1 MEAEANII
9 DLWRARGRE
18 RMARFRAKQK
28 KEKCAG
34 ERIRER
40 EAALTII
47 DLRRSC
53 VRECM
58 ARRRAKQKQAKRA
71 TERRIRECEAE
82 AGNGIDPPTTTTM
95 TRRKGTMVTP
105 TPPTTT
111 TTDIPAPTTMTTSP
125 GVSVT
130 FTPVLNFC
138 QKGGAYWMFE
148 KILKEP
154 FSTNAHIP
162 SPSIQFLQQS
172 SVPKVVGPHE
182 ETNKGA
188 NEGANE
194 ATLEET
200 NNEGANEGANEAT
213 HKETNDEG
221 ASQRRSQRGHRCDV
235 ATINFFPG
243 TGFFRWH
250 NYVSA
255 SPKKNSKGEHPQ
267 RKVYHSRKSGYYFKN
282 V

>member
-58 ARRRAKQKQAKRA
+58 ARRRAKQKEAKRA

-95 TRRKGTMVTP
+95 TGMKGTTVTP

-111 TTDIPAPTTMTTSP
+111 TTGIPAPMTMTTGP

-148 KILKEP
+148 K
-154 FSTNAHIP
+154 N
-162 SPSIQFLQQS
+162 
-172 SVPKVVGPHE
+172 
-182 ETNKGA
+182 
-188 NEGANE
+188 
-194 ATLEET
+194 
-200 NNEGANEGANEAT
+200 
-213 HKETNDEG
+213 
-221 ASQRRSQRGHRCDV
+221 SQRAVQHQCAYSLSLYPIF
-235 ATINFFPG
+235 ATIN
-243 TGFFRWH
+243 
-250 NYVSA
+250 YA
-255 SPKKNSKGEHPQ
+255 
-267 RKVYHSRKSGYYFKN
+267 KSSWAPRRN
-282 V
+282 Q

>member
-1 MEAEANII
+1 M
-9 DLWRARGRE
+9 
-18 RMARFRAKQK
+18 
-28 KEKCAG
+28 
-34 ERIRER
+34 
-40 EAALTII
+40 T
-47 DLRRSC
+47 
-53 VRECM
+53 
-58 ARRRAKQKQAKRA
+58 
-71 TERRIRECEAE
+71 
-82 AGNGIDPPTTTTM
+82 GIPA
-95 TRRKGTMVTP
+95 
-105 TPPTTT
+105 PTTT
-111 TTDIPAPTTMTTSP
+111 TTGP

-182 ETNKGA
+182 ETNEGA

-213 HKETNDEG
+213 HKETNNEGPNEGANEATHEETNDEG
-221 ASQRRSQRGHRCDV
+221 ANEGANEATDVMLQRSTFSLGRVSFDGISMCPHLGKKYPRGNIHKGKYITQEKA
-235 ATINFFPG
+235 ATTLKTFKRNQVPSLNIFGINLSDL
-243 TGFFRWH
+243 R
-250 NYVSA
+250 
-255 SPKKNSKGEHPQ
+255 
-267 RKVYHSRKSGYYFKN
+267 R
-282 V
+282 